1 MLSSKFTKNHP
12 KLIHIHAVYTHRK
25 KKNKK
30 IKIKR
35 MAATPARPEGT
46 EYITAVDQ
54 LTRLIREIDET
65 GIPEDDPIMERMLN
79 AVNEFQERFQVGLE
93 VRLDISLE
101 IDYDSAGGTVL
112 QSAYITLW
120 RWPMPPSAYRRVPRN
135 VNTFM
140 ETLAQVSTT
149 ELLLE
154 DGKVG
159 GECSI
164 CLRQFATEKSSDE
177 ALSTANND
185 EREEQTDDN
194 NSNASVLP
202 AEKTNE
208 SQTIDIPVRLPC
220 GHIFGKDC
228 IRSWLSEC
236 LGKDSP
242 TCPVCRSKL
251 EGLGDAYP
259 VANRQFYTEIIMN

>member
-1 MLSSKFTKNHP
+1 
-12 KLIHIHAVYTHRK
+12 
-25 KKNKK
+25 
-30 IKIKR
+30 
-35 MAATPARPEGT
+35 MAATPARPEGA

-54 LTRLIREIDET
+54 LTQLIREIDEI
-65 GIPEDDPIMERMLN
+65 GIPEEDPIMQRMFN
-79 AVNEFQERFQVGLE
+79 AVDEFQERFQVGLE

-101 IDYDSAGGTVL
+101 IDHGSSGGTVVL
-112 QSAYITLW
+112 HPAYIALW

-135 VNTFM
+135 IDTFM
-140 ETLAQVSTT
+140 ETLAQVSTS
-149 ELLLE
+149 ELLE
-154 DGKVG
+154 DDKVG

-177 ALSTANND
+177 ALKLSANNN
-185 EREEQTDDN
+185 EGEEQTDDN
-194 NSNASVLP
+194 NSMATVLP

-236 LGKDSP
+236 LGKDPP

-251 EGLGDAYP
+251 EGLGDAIP
-259 VANRQFYTEIIMN
+259 LANRQFYTEIIMN